1 MGGRRALPRG
11 LSRVVWRQAAG
22 VVARLLDADGARR
35 GGASVKTLTLAP
47 GVAAKKVT
55 HAVVCETLKHVPIL
69 KLVLAD
75 AGVALADDVVP
86 NRRRR
91 RAEDAERGERGED
104 SGEDDASGEEENAS
118 DGNDGIVGEITVD
131 DDDASVVP
139 RSLAYVLG
147 YESLFGAG
155 LEADAEDVA
164 GSGPSGS
171 EKRSDVAAVVAAT
184 RVVVHA
190 RERLK
195 AALKRCLKASKHV
208 SAEAFLLAQPGGK
221 ALAAVPA
228 HSRHARVNLLKTD
241 VAACEREL
249 GGVFRLHPTRDP
261 HVPDL
266 LVFPPGCDLHDHRM
280 VRDGRLILQGKS
292 SCFPAAALDPKP
304 GWVALDCCA
313 APGNK
318 TTHLAAR
325 VGRKG
330 RVLAF
335 DADARRLRRLREN
348 CAHAGAMDRAAPIV
362 VPEQGDF
369 LEINP
374 ADPKFARV
382 RCVLLDPSCS
392 GSGTAATRGDYLI
405 AAARGEAVDV
415 EAIALAP
422 PDHDADARGSEP
434 RRSEVLT
441 TKKKKTKTET
451 AKKPEDELL
460 PPRVAAARARV
471 ASLARFQTEALRK
484 ALSFPSAERV
494 SYSTCSVYPAEN
506 ERVVAAVLPE
516 ARRLGFELERALPA
530 WHRRGLRGHGLRD
543 AEADAL
549 VRADQFED
557 DCEGFFVALFSRP
570 TPPGAEK
577 AAAAA
582 VAAETKAREDLEAAR
597 AKKRAASDGSGGV
610 RPVYRAGAKRRKKS
624 AAPLFR

>member
-1 MGGRRALPRG
+1 M
-11 LSRVVWRQAAG
+11 VWRQAAG

-35 GGASVKTLTLAP
+35 GGASIKTLTLAP

-69 KLVLAD
+69 KVVLDD

-104 SGEDDASGEEENAS
+104 VGGDNSSGEEEIAS
-118 DGNDGIVGEITVD
+118 DEDDSQQDTGEIAEK
-131 DDDASVVP
+131 DANEGSIVP

-147 YESLFGAG
+147 YEALFGAG
-155 LEADAEDVA
+155 LEPDASSDAE
-164 GSGPSGS
+164 GP
-171 EKRSDVAAVVAAT
+171 EKRTDVAAVVAAT
-184 RVVVHA
+184 RVVVRA

-195 AALKRCLKASKHV
+195 AALKRRLKASKHV

-362 VPEQGDF
+362 VPERGDF
-369 LEINP
+369 LELNP

-434 RRSEVLT
+434 RRPEGEKKK

-451 AKKPEDELL
+451 APAEEELT

-471 ASLARFQTEALRK
+471 ASLAQFQTEALRK

-516 ARRLGFELERALPA
+516 ARRLGFELERALPS
-530 WHRRGLRGHGLRD
+530 WRRRGLRGHGLSNTD
-543 AEADAL
+543 ADAL

-570 TPPGAEK
+570 TPPGAAK

-582 VAAETKAREDLEAAR
+582 EAAEAKAREDLEAAR
-597 AKKRAASDGSGGV
+597 AIKRAAADGSSGV
-610 RPVYRAGAKRRKKS
+610 RPVYRAGAKRRKKGA

>member
-35 GGASVKTLTLAP
+35 GGASIKTLTLAP

-69 KLVLAD
+69 KLVLDD
-75 AGVALADDVVP
+75 AGVALADDVMP

-91 RAEDAERGERGED
+91 RAEDAERGGRGED
-104 SGEDDASGEEENAS
+104 ARAEDASGEEENGS
-118 DGNDGIVGEITVD
+118 DANDSQQGTSDVAADEE
-131 DDDASVVP
+131 DASVVP

-147 YESLFGAG
+147 YEALFGAG
-155 LEADAEDVA
+155 LEPDAVADAAGPEKRADVA
-164 GSGPSGS
+164 P
-171 EKRSDVAAVVAAT
+171 VVAAT
-184 RVVVHA
+184 RVVVRA

-195 AALKRCLKASKHV
+195 RALERRLKASKHG
-208 SAEAFLLAQPGGK
+208 STEAFLLAQPGGK

-362 VPEQGDF
+362 VPERGDF

>member
-1 MGGRRALPRG
+1 M
-11 LSRVVWRQAAG
+11 VWRQAAG

-35 GGASVKTLTLAP
+35 GGASIKTLTLAP

-69 KLVLAD
+69 KLVLDD
-75 AGVALADDVVP
+75 AGVALADDVTP

-91 RAEDAERGERGED
+91 RAEDAERAGRGED
-104 SGEDDASGEEENAS
+104 AGAADSSGEEENGS
-118 DGNDGIVGEITVD
+118 DENDSQRDTSDVAADEGH
-131 DDDASVVP
+131 ASVVP

-147 YESLFGAG
+147 YEPLVGAG
-155 LEADAEDVA
+155 LEPDASSDAA
-164 GSGPSGS
+164 GP
-171 EKRSDVAAVVAAT
+171 EKRTDAAAVVAAT
-184 RVVVHA
+184 RIVVRA

-195 AALKRCLKASKHV
+195 SALKRRLKASKHG
-208 SAEAFLLAQPGGK
+208 STEAFLLAQPGGK
-221 ALAAVPA
+221 ALAAVPT

-241 VAACEREL
+241 VAACELEL
-249 GGVFRLHPTRDP
+249 RRVFSLSPIRDP

-280 VRDGRLILQGKS
+280 VQDGRLILQGKS

-304 GWVALDCCA
+304 GWTALDCCA

-325 VGRKG
+325 VGRNG
-330 RVLAF
+330 GVLAF
-335 DADARRLRRLREN
+335 DADTRRLRRLREN

-362 VPEQGDF
+362 VPERGDF
-369 LEINP
+369 LALNP

-405 AAARGEAVDV
+405 AAARGEAIDV
-415 EAIALAP
+415 EA
-422 PDHDADARGSEP
+422 DHDVDACGSEGIG
-434 RRSEVLT
+434 S
-441 TKKKKTKTET
+441 KKTKTET
-451 AKKPEDELL
+451 ASAEDAAP

-484 ALSFPSAERV
+484 ALSFPFAERV

-506 ERVVAAVLPE
+506 ECVVAAVLPE
-516 ARRLGFELERALPA
+516 AKRLGFQLERALPA
-530 WHRRGLRGHGLRD
+530 WPRRGLRGHGLSD

-582 VAAETKAREDLEAAR
+582 AAAEAKKREDLEAAR
-597 AKKRAASDGSGGV
+597 AKKRADADGGGGV
-610 RPVYRAGAKRRKKS
+610 RPVYRAGTKKRKKG
-624 AAPLFR
+624 AAGPLFR

>member
-1 MGGRRALPRG
+1 M
-11 LSRVVWRQAAG
+11 VWRQAAG

-35 GGASVKTLTLAP
+35 GGASIKTLTLAP

-69 KLVLAD
+69 KLVLDD
-75 AGVALADDVVP
+75 AGVALSDDVVP

-91 RAEDAERGERGED
+91 RAEDAERAGRGED
-104 SGEDDASGEEENAS
+104 AGAADSSGEEENGS
-118 DGNDGIVGEITVD
+118 DENDSQRDTSDVAADEGH
-131 DDDASVVP
+131 ASVVP

-147 YESLFGAG
+147 YEALFGAG
-155 LEADAEDVA
+155 LEPDASSDAA
-164 GSGPSGS
+164 GP
-171 EKRSDVAAVVAAT
+171 EKRTDAAAVVAAT
-184 RVVVHA
+184 RIVVRA

-195 AALKRCLKASKHV
+195 SALKRRLKASKHG
-208 SAEAFLLAQPGGK
+208 STEAFLLAQPGGK
-221 ALAAVPA
+221 ALAAVPT

-241 VAACEREL
+241 VAACELEL
-249 GGVFRLHPTRDP
+249 RRVFSLSPIRDP

-280 VRDGRLILQGKS
+280 VQDGRLILQGKS

-304 GWVALDCCA
+304 GWTALDCCA

-325 VGRKG
+325 VGRNG
-330 RVLAF
+330 GVLAF
-335 DADARRLRRLREN
+335 DADTRRLRRLREN

-362 VPEQGDF
+362 VPERGDF
-369 LEINP
+369 LALNP

-405 AAARGEAVDV
+405 AAARGEAIDV
-415 EAIALAP
+415 EA
-422 PDHDADARGSEP
+422 DHDVDACGSEGIG
-434 RRSEVLT
+434 S
-441 TKKKKTKTET
+441 KKTKTET
-451 AKKPEDELL
+451 ASAEDAAP

-516 ARRLGFELERALPA
+516 ARRLGFELERALPS
-530 WHRRGLRGHGLRD
+530 WHRRGLRGRGLSD
-543 AEADAL
+543 ADADAL

-570 TPPGAEK
+570 APPGAAK

-582 VAAETKAREDLEAAR
+582 AATEAKAREDLEAAR
-597 AKKRAASDGSGGV
+597 ATKRAAADGGSGV
-610 RPVYRAGAKRRKKS
+610 RPVYRAGAKRRKKR

>member
-1 MGGRRALPRG
+1 MSWLG
-11 LSRVVWRQAAG
+11 SST
-22 VVARLLDADGARR
+22 RR

-69 KLVLAD
+69 KLVLDD

-104 SGEDDASGEEENAS
+104 VGGDNSSGEEEIAS
-118 DGNDGIVGEITVD
+118 DEDDSQQDTGEIAEK
-131 DDDASVVP
+131 DANEGSIVP

-147 YESLFGAG
+147 YEALFGAG
-155 LEADAEDVA
+155 LEPDASSDAE
-164 GSGPSGS
+164 GP
-171 EKRSDVAAVVAAT
+171 EKRTDVAAVVAAT
-184 RVVVHA
+184 RVVVRA

-195 AALKRCLKASKHV
+195 AALKRRLKASKHV

-362 VPEQGDF
+362 VPERGDF
-369 LEINP
+369 LELNP

-434 RRSEVLT
+434 RRPEGEKKK

-451 AKKPEDELL
+451 APAEEELT

-549 VRADQFED
+549 LRADQFED

-582 VAAETKAREDLEAAR
+582 AAAETKAR
-597 AKKRAASDGSGGV
+597 AKKRAAADGSGGV

>member
-1 MGGRRALPRG
+1 M
-11 LSRVVWRQAAG
+11 VWRQAAG

-35 GGASVKTLTLAP
+35 GGASIKTLTLAP

-69 KLVLAD
+69 KLVLDD
-75 AGVALADDVVP
+75 AGVALSDDVVP

-91 RAEDAERGERGED
+91 RAEDAERAGRGED
-104 SGEDDASGEEENAS
+104 AGAADSSGEEENGS
-118 DGNDGIVGEITVD
+118 DENDSQRDTSDVAADEGH
-131 DDDASVVP
+131 ASVVP

-147 YESLFGAG
+147 YEALFGAG
-155 LEADAEDVA
+155 LEPDASSDAA
-164 GSGPSGS
+164 GP
-171 EKRSDVAAVVAAT
+171 EKRTDAAAVVAAT
-184 RVVVHA
+184 RIVVRA

-195 AALKRCLKASKHV
+195 SALKRRLKASKHG
-208 SAEAFLLAQPGGK
+208 STEAFLLAQPGGK
-221 ALAAVPA
+221 ALAAVPT

-241 VAACEREL
+241 VAACELEL
-249 GGVFRLHPTRDP
+249 RRVFSLSPIRDP

-280 VRDGRLILQGKS
+280 VQDGRLILQGKS

-304 GWVALDCCA
+304 GWTALDCCA

-325 VGRKG
+325 VGRNG
-330 RVLAF
+330 GVLAF
-335 DADARRLRRLREN
+335 DADTRRLRRLREN

-362 VPEQGDF
+362 VPERGDF
-369 LEINP
+369 LALNP

-405 AAARGEAVDV
+405 AAARGEAIDV
-415 EAIALAP
+415 EA
-422 PDHDADARGSEP
+422 DHDVDACGSEGIG
-434 RRSEVLT
+434 S
-441 TKKKKTKTET
+441 KKTKTET
-451 AKKPEDELL
+451 ASAEDAAP

-516 ARRLGFELERALPA
+516 ARRLGFELERALPS
-530 WHRRGLRGHGLRD
+530 WHRRGLRGRGLSD
-543 AEADAL
+543 ADADAL

-570 TPPGAEK
+570 TPPGAAK
-577 AAAAA
+577 VAAAAA
-582 VAAETKAREDLEAAR
+582 ATEAKAREDLEAAR
-597 AKKRAASDGSGGV
+597 ATKRAAADGGSGV
-610 RPVYRAGAKRRKKS
+610 RPVYRAGAKRRKKR

>member
-22 VVARLLDADGARR
+22 VVARLLDADGSRR
-35 GGASVKTLTLAP
+35 GGASIKTLTLAP

-69 KLVLAD
+69 KLVLDD
-75 AGVALADDVVP
+75 AGVALSDDVVP

-91 RAEDAERGERGED
+91 RAEDAERAGRGED
-104 SGEDDASGEEENAS
+104 AGAADSSGEEENGS
-118 DGNDGIVGEITVD
+118 DENDSQRDTSDVAADEGH
-131 DDDASVVP
+131 ASVVP

-147 YESLFGAG
+147 YEALFGAG
-155 LEADAEDVA
+155 LEPDASSDAA
-164 GSGPSGS
+164 GP
-171 EKRSDVAAVVAAT
+171 EKRTDAAAVVAAT
-184 RVVVHA
+184 RIVVRA

-195 AALKRCLKASKHV
+195 SALKRRLKASKHG
-208 SAEAFLLAQPGGK
+208 STEAFLLAQPGGK
-221 ALAAVPA
+221 ALAAVPT

-241 VAACEREL
+241 VAACELEL
-249 GGVFRLHPTRDP
+249 RRVFSLSPIRDP

-280 VRDGRLILQGKS
+280 VQDGRLILQGKS

-304 GWVALDCCA
+304 GWTALDCCA

-325 VGRKG
+325 VGRNG
-330 RVLAF
+330 GVLAF
-335 DADARRLRRLREN
+335 DADTRRLRRLREN

-362 VPEQGDF
+362 VPERGDF
-369 LEINP
+369 LALNP

-405 AAARGEAVDV
+405 AAARGEAIDV
-415 EAIALAP
+415 EA
-422 PDHDADARGSEP
+422 DHDVDACGSEGIG
-434 RRSEVLT
+434 S
-441 TKKKKTKTET
+441 KKTKTET
-451 AKKPEDELL
+451 ASAEDAAP

-484 ALSFPSAERV
+484 ALSFPFAERV

-516 ARRLGFELERALPA
+516 ARRLGFELERALPS
-530 WHRRGLRGHGLRD
+530 WHRRGLRGRGLSD
-543 AEADAL
+543 ADADAL

-570 TPPGAEK
+570 APPGAAK

-582 VAAETKAREDLEAAR
+582 ATEAKAREDLEAAR
-597 AKKRAASDGSGGV
+597 ATKRAAADGGGGV
-610 RPVYRAGAKRRKKS
+610 RPVYRAGAKRRKKR

>member
-35 GGASVKTLTLAP
+35 GGASIKTLTLAP

-69 KLVLAD
+69 KLVLDD
-75 AGVALADDVVP
+75 AGVALSDDVVP

-91 RAEDAERGERGED
+91 RAEDAERAGRGED
-104 SGEDDASGEEENAS
+104 AGAADSSGEEENGS
-118 DGNDGIVGEITVD
+118 DENDSQRDTSDVAADEGH
-131 DDDASVVP
+131 ASVVP

-147 YESLFGAG
+147 YEALFGAG
-155 LEADAEDVA
+155 LEPDASSDAA
-164 GSGPSGS
+164 GP
-171 EKRSDVAAVVAAT
+171 EKRTDAAAVVAAT
-184 RVVVHA
+184 RIVVRA

-195 AALKRCLKASKHV
+195 SALKRRLKASKHG
-208 SAEAFLLAQPGGK
+208 STEAFLLAQPGGK
-221 ALAAVPA
+221 ALAAVPT

-241 VAACEREL
+241 VAACELEL
-249 GGVFRLHPTRDP
+249 RRVFSLSPIRDP

-280 VRDGRLILQGKS
+280 VQDGRLILQGKS

-304 GWVALDCCA
+304 GWTALDCCA

-325 VGRKG
+325 VGRNG
-330 RVLAF
+330 GVLAF
-335 DADARRLRRLREN
+335 DADTRRLRRLREN

-362 VPEQGDF
+362 VPERGDF
-369 LEINP
+369 LALNP

-405 AAARGEAVDV
+405 AAARGEAIDV
-415 EAIALAP
+415 EA
-422 PDHDADARGSEP
+422 DHDVDACGSEGIG
-434 RRSEVLT
+434 S
-441 TKKKKTKTET
+441 KKTKTET
-451 AKKPEDELL
+451 ASAEDAAP

-484 ALSFPSAERV
+484 ALSFPFAERV

-516 ARRLGFELERALPA
+516 ARRLGFELERALPS
-530 WHRRGLRGHGLRD
+530 WHRRGLRGRGLSD
-543 AEADAL
+543 ADADAL

-582 VAAETKAREDLEAAR
+582 AAAEAKKREDLEAAR
-597 AKKRAASDGSGGV
+597 AKKRSDADGGGGV
-610 RPVYRAGAKRRKKS
+610 RPVYRAGAKRRKKR

>member
-22 VVARLLDADGARR
+22 VVARLLDADGSRR

-69 KLVLAD
+69 KVVLDD

-104 SGEDDASGEEENAS
+104 VGGDDASGEEKNAS
-118 DGNDGIVGEITVD
+118 DED
-131 DDDASVVP
+131 DSQQDTRELAEKDANEASVVP

-147 YESLFGAG
+147 YEALFGAG
-155 LEADAEDVA
+155 LEPDASFDAE
-164 GSGPSGS
+164 GP
-171 EKRSDVAAVVAAT
+171 EKRTDVAAVVAAT

-190 RERLK
+190 RKRLK

-362 VPEQGDF
+362 VPERGDF

>member
-35 GGASVKTLTLAP
+35 GGASIKTLTLAP

-69 KLVLAD
+69 KLVLDD
-75 AGVALADDVVP
+75 AGVALSDDVVP

-91 RAEDAERGERGED
+91 RAEDAERAGRGED
-104 SGEDDASGEEENAS
+104 AGAADSSGEEENGS
-118 DGNDGIVGEITVD
+118 DENDSQRDTSDVAADEGH
-131 DDDASVVP
+131 ASVVP

-147 YESLFGAG
+147 YEALFGAG
-155 LEADAEDVA
+155 LEPDASSDAA
-164 GSGPSGS
+164 GP
-171 EKRSDVAAVVAAT
+171 EKRTDAAAVVAAT
-184 RVVVHA
+184 RIVVRA

-195 AALKRCLKASKHV
+195 SALKRRLKASKHG
-208 SAEAFLLAQPGGK
+208 STEAFLLAQPGGK
-221 ALAAVPA
+221 ALAAVPT

-241 VAACEREL
+241 VAACELEL
-249 GGVFRLHPTRDP
+249 RRVFSLSPIRDP

-280 VRDGRLILQGKS
+280 VQDGRLILQGKS

-304 GWVALDCCA
+304 GWTALDCCA

-325 VGRKG
+325 VGRNG
-330 RVLAF
+330 GVLAF
-335 DADARRLRRLREN
+335 DADTRRLRRLREN

-362 VPEQGDF
+362 VPERGDF
-369 LEINP
+369 LALNP

-405 AAARGEAVDV
+405 AAARGEAIDV
-415 EAIALAP
+415 EA
-422 PDHDADARGSEP
+422 DHDVDACGSEGIG
-434 RRSEVLT
+434 SE
-441 TKKKKTKTET
+441 KTKTET
-451 AKKPEDELL
+451 ASAEDAAP

-484 ALSFPSAERV
+484 ALSFPFAERV

-516 ARRLGFELERALPA
+516 ARRLGFELERALPS
-530 WHRRGLRGHGLRD
+530 WHRRGLRGRGLSD
-543 AEADAL
+543 ADADAL

-570 TPPGAEK
+570 TPPGAAK
-577 AAAAA
+577 VAAAAA
-582 VAAETKAREDLEAAR
+582 ATEAKAREDLEAAR
-597 AKKRAASDGSGGV
+597 ATKRAAADGGGGV
-610 RPVYRAGAKRRKKS
+610 RPVYRAGAKRRKKR

>member
-35 GGASVKTLTLAP
+35 GGASIKTLTLAP

-69 KLVLAD
+69 KLVLDD
-75 AGVALADDVVP
+75 AGVALSDDVVP

-91 RAEDAERGERGED
+91 RAEDAERAGRGED
-104 SGEDDASGEEENAS
+104 AGAADSSGEEENGS
-118 DGNDGIVGEITVD
+118 DENDSQRDTSDVAADEEH
-131 DDDASVVP
+131 ASVVP

-147 YESLFGAG
+147 YEALFGAG
-155 LEADAEDVA
+155 LEPDTSSDAA
-164 GSGPSGS
+164 GP
-171 EKRSDVAAVVAAT
+171 EKRTDAAAVVAAT
-184 RVVVHA
+184 RIVVRA

-195 AALKRCLKASKHV
+195 SALKRRLKASKHG
-208 SAEAFLLAQPGGK
+208 STEAFLLAQPGGK
-221 ALAAVPA
+221 ALAAVPT

-241 VAACEREL
+241 VAACELEL
-249 GGVFRLHPTRDP
+249 RRVFSLSPIRDP

-280 VRDGRLILQGKS
+280 VQDGRLILQGKS

-304 GWVALDCCA
+304 GWTALDCCA

-325 VGRKG
+325 VGRNG
-330 RVLAF
+330 GVLAF
-335 DADARRLRRLREN
+335 DADTRRLRRLREN

-362 VPEQGDF
+362 VPERGDF
-369 LEINP
+369 LALNP

-405 AAARGEAVDV
+405 AAARGEAIDV
-415 EAIALAP
+415 EA
-422 PDHDADARGSEP
+422 DHDVDACGSEGIG
-434 RRSEVLT
+434 S
-441 TKKKKTKTET
+441 KKTKTET
-451 AKKPEDELL
+451 ASAEDAAP

-516 ARRLGFELERALPA
+516 ARRLGFELERALPS
-530 WHRRGLRGHGLRD
+530 WHRRGLRGRGLSD
-543 AEADAL
+543 ADADAL

-570 TPPGAEK
+570 TPPGAAK
-577 AAAAA
+577 VAAAAA
-582 VAAETKAREDLEAAR
+582 ATEAKAREDLEAAR
-597 AKKRAASDGSGGV
+597 ATKRAAADGGGGV
-610 RPVYRAGAKRRKKS
+610 RPVYRAGAKRRKKR